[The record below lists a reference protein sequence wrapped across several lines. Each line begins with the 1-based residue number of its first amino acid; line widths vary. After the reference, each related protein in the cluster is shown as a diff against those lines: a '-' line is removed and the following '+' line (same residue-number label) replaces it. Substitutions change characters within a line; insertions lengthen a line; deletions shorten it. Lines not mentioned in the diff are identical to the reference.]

1 MSKDTEQAPGVMLD
15 HSERRDG
22 PALIALRGED
32 TPGNEFRLGTREYD
46 WHHHLRGQVFC
57 VESGLVH
64 VRTVHGSWLLPPNRA
79 GWIPSHE
86 AHQVSISGAMSG
98 WTVLITPEAARDLPD
113 QPCVI
118 GISEVM
124 SALVRRAVPLLKAGG
139 VLVYSTCS
147 LEPEENTQ
155 VVENVLR
162 EFPELELDRSVSVR
176 PQFDGIDGAFAAR
189 FYKR

>member
-1 MSKDTEQAPGVMLD
+1 MSNNAEKAHGVVLD
-15 HSERRDG
+15 HSERSDG

-32 TPGNEFRLGTREYD
+32 TPDNEFRLGTREYD

-86 AHQVSISGAMSG
+86 AHKVSISGAMSG

-124 SALVRRAVPLLKAGG
+124 SALVRRAVSWSGQDVLAPAQKRMMAVLFHSSERFG
-139 VLVYSTCS
+139 V
-147 LEPEENTQ
+147 
-155 VVENVLR
+155 
-162 EFPELELDRSVSVR
+162 
-176 PQFDGIDGAFAAR
+176 
-189 FYKR
+189 